1 MNRYYFNQHVKR
13 QHMGNNSASFVCHKC
28 FVRKPNEYLLKKHMQ
43 QHIESIC
50 VICNKKFNAKKD
62 LKRHMKTHE
71 VQRCED
77 CGKSFGSKKQFLR
90 STNYPW
96 GSPRPEGLLKS
107 FLNLPTLSF
116 TLSVTKTSL
125 PTGALRWT
133 NPDSCKGR
141 ILKPRV
147 STVST
152 LLEEHHRADLED
164 PGIFKRKMLIFF
176 CFRM

>member
-1 MNRYYFNQHVKR
+1 MRRHMKDVHHASHLFKCNICRRKFQTNARLEEHYTKKHVANEISFHECTYCEYKTMNRNYFNQNVKR

-77 CGKSFGSKKQFLR
+77 
-90 STNYPW
+90 
-96 GSPRPEGLLKS
+96 
-107 FLNLPTLSF
+107 
-116 TLSVTKTSL
+116 
-125 PTGALRWT
+125 
-133 NPDSCKGR
+133 
-141 ILKPRV
+141 
-147 STVST
+147 
-152 LLEEHHRADLED
+152 
-164 PGIFKRKMLIFF
+164 
-176 CFRM
+176 